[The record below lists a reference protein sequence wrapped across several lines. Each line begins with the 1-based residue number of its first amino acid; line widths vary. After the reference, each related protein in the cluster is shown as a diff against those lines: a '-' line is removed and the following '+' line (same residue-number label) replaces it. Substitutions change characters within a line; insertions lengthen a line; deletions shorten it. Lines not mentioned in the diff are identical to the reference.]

1 MISALVYINTAFVCL
16 MLLLV
21 YLSRSPWAKV
31 LSNRLAGTFLVTG
44 IVLHAIARES
54 SGALDVALAFSI
66 LAFVDVQFLSVF
78 LRKKGEL

>member
-1 MISALVYINTAFVCL
+1 MISSLVFVNTVFVVL

-21 YLSRSPWAKV
+21 YLSSSPWAKV
-31 LSNRLAGTFLVTG
+31 LSSRLAGTFLVVG
-44 IVLHAIARES
+44 IVLHGLNRES
-54 SGALDVALAFSI
+54 SGSLDVALAFSI